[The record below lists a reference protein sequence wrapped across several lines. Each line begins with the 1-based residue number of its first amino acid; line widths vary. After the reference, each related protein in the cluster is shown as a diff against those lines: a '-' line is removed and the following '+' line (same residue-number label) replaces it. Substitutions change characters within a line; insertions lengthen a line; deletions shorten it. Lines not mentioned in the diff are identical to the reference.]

1 VGVKATYQGYER
13 SLYTEHFESN
23 NIEAAWWGGDRSV
36 LPIVAPW
43 IFTGEMMDRPWAPA
57 WGRFRADPSN
67 PVAEEPPEGHW
78 IWDIWSLMDQI
89 EVEPDDA
96 TRNDMFRQVLDIW
109 AEELPMIGYVGERPA
124 LIIVKNGIKGY
135 LPGYP
140 LDDTIEDEH
149 LLNTQTYYWEDPEN
163 HM

>member
-1 VGVKATYQGYER
+1 
-13 SLYTEHFESN
+13 
-23 NIEAAWWGGDRSV
+23 
-36 LPIVAPW
+36 
-43 IFTGEMMDRPWAPA
+43 
-57 WGRFRADPSN
+57 
-67 PVAEEPPEGHW
+67 
-78 IWDIWSLMDQI
+78 
-89 EVEPDDA
+89 
-96 TRNDMFRQVLDIW
+96 MFRQILDIW

-124 LIIVKNGIKGY
+124 LIIVKNGVKGY